1 MDLKTNPLI
10 LLIGV
15 ILYSIASSFLTEG
28 EVVALFALT
37 LILPLIMGVNV
48 FSLLWK
54 MKVMLF
60 TAVLILLFG
69 FIGGKDTLTAL
80 SDTMRFLSLITV
92 AALFVL
98 KADLLELSSVLGKVL
113 SSFLGKTGWKISS
126 YIMLSLSI
134 FPIVFESADEMLT
147 ARRSRGGSF
156 FSHPVRNLTEYTVS
170 LMRLLFEKILI
181 FQDALYSRSFTIKGE
196 KTVCPP
202 KGRDYL
208 ILSLF
213 VLLFTGVTVWKKVL

>member
-28 EVVALFALT
+28 EVIVLFALT
-37 LILPLIMGVNV
+37 LILPLIMGINV

-113 SSFLGKTGWKISS
+113 SSVIGKTGWKISS

>member
-15 ILYSIASSFLTEG
+15 ILYSIASSFLAEG
-28 EVVALFALT
+28 EVIVLFALT

-202 KGRDYL
+202 KGKDYL

>member
-10 LLIGV
+10 LLVGV
-15 ILYSIASSFLTEG
+15 ILYSIASSFLAGWEII
-28 EVVALFALT
+28 ALFSIT
-37 LILPLIMGVNV
+37 ITVSLIMGTNV
-48 FSLLWK
+48 LSLLWK

-60 TAVLILLFG
+60 TALLILLFG
-69 FIGGKDTLTAL
+69 FIGGKDTLTVL
-80 SDTMRFLSLITV
+80 SDTLRFLALITV

-98 KADLLELSSVLGKVL
+98 KADLLELSSSLGKVL
-113 SSFLGKTGWKISS
+113 SSLIGKTGWKISS

-134 FPIVFESADEMLT
+134 FPLVFESADEMLT
-147 ARRSRGGSF
+147 ARRSRSGSF
-156 FSHPVRNLTEYTVS
+156 FSHPVRNLTEYTIS

-202 KGRDYL
+202 GGRDYL
-208 ILSLF
+208 ILLFF
-213 VLLFTGVTVWKKVL
+213 VLLFAGVTVWKKML

>member
-28 EVVALFALT
+28 EVIVLFALT

-69 FIGGKDTLTAL
+69 FIGGKDTLAAL

>member
-15 ILYSIASSFLTEG
+15 ILYSIASSFLAEG
-28 EVVALFALT
+28 EVIVLFALT

>member
-28 EVVALFALT
+28 EVIVLFALT

-54 MKVMLF
+54 MNVMLF

-202 KGRDYL
+202 KGKDYL

>member
-28 EVVALFALT
+28 EVIVLFALT

>member
-28 EVVALFALT
+28 EVIVLFALS
-37 LILPLIMGVNV
+37 LILPLIMGINV

>member
-10 LLIGV
+10 LLVGV
-15 ILYSIASSFLTEG
+15 ILYSIASSFLTEW
-28 EVVALFALT
+28 EVIVLFALT
-37 LILPLIMGVNV
+37 LILTLVMGVNV

-54 MKVMLF
+54 MKVMLL
-60 TAVLILLFG
+60 TAILILLFG
-69 FIGGKDTLTAL
+69 FIGGKDTLTTV

-98 KADLLELSSVLGKVL
+98 KADLLELSSALGKVL
-113 SSFLGKTGWKISS
+113 SALIGKTGWKVSS

-134 FPIVFESADEMLT
+134 FPIVFKSADEMLT

-170 LMRLLFEKILI
+170 LMRLLFKKILI

-196 KTVCPP
+196 KTAYPP

-208 ILSLF
+208 LLVLF
-213 VLLFTGVTVWKKVL
+213 VLLFAGVTVWKKVL